1 MFSLTFPKLINVNI
15 QAVFL
20 EMSIPHKIHTTKIT
34 KLYNKNEKKKK
45 LDFD

>member
-20 EMSIPHKIHTTKIT
+20 EMSIPHKIPTTKNHET
-34 KLYNKNEKKKK
+34 MKKK